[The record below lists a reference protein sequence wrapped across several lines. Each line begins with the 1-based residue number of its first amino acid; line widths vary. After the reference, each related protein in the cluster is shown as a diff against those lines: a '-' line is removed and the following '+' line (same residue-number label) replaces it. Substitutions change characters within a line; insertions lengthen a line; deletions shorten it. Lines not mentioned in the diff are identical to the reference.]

1 VVGLNKTD
9 NCQGGTFMI
18 EYRDLPERRHEPSTR
33 LLERMNKRRR
43 RLTKGNCFI
52 GFEDRDPD
60 DPLRGKQANQVTAS
74 VEFVVGVGGLP
85 CS

>member
-1 VVGLNKTD
+1 
-9 NCQGGTFMI
+9 MI
-18 EYRDLPERRHEPSTR
+18 EYRDLLERRHQQFTR
-33 LLERMNKRRR
+33 LLELMNERRQ

-52 GFEDRDPD
+52 IFEDRDPD

-74 VEFVVGVGGLP
+74 VEFVVGVGGLT